1 MDYETLEN
9 KLRLLKSARNKSNMK
24 SYYDAMIYKLQQ
36 QMLNM
41 TIEQAEG
48 TK

>member
-1 MDYETLEN
+1 MNYEDLEN
-9 KLRLLKSARNKSNMK
+9 KWRVLAAARNKSNMK

-36 QMLNM
+36 QMLDM